1 MEKKYAVTVEK
12 PVFNTEELTPGTVAC
27 VYEDNL
33 RYHGIVIDCFEDCLE
48 FTCVK
53 GRNTVTRESVTIDQ
67 VRTGEI
73 FVDIV
78 IPAMGK
84 D

>member
-1 MEKKYAVTVEK
+1 MEKKYVTVEK
-12 PVFNTEELTPGTVAC
+12 PVFNTEELTPGTVVC

-53 GRNTVTRESVTIDQ
+53 GRNEDTRESVPIDQ